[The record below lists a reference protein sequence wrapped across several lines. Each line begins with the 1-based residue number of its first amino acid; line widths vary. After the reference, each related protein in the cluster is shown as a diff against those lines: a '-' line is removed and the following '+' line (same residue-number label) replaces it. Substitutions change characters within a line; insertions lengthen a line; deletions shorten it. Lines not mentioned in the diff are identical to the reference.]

1 MAKVYMT
8 ETGKKMYERKTMK
21 DSSGLKY
28 ERLRGKDNSMNGKKP
43 KAHIYTTICWI
54 VGISYI
60 VESQNQ
66 KKFQLQSQN

>member
-1 MAKVYMT
+1 
-8 ETGKKMYERKTMK
+8 MK
-21 DSSGLKY
+21 DSSGLKLY
-28 ERLRGKDNSMNGKKP
+28 ERLRGKDNSMIGKKP
-43 KAHIYTTICWI
+43 KVHIYTTICWI